1 MDRLHDV
8 AAALERLAQGRLILV
23 RDDEGR
29 ENEGDLVGA
38 AALATPEMIN
48 FMVTYGRGL
57 VCQPITEAAA
67 ARLDLPPQ
75 AAVNSESLGTAFT
88 VSVDAAMGT
97 TTGISTADRAATAA
111 TIADPASVAGDLRR
125 PGHIFPIVARP
136 GGVFERPGHTE
147 TAVDLARLAGLEP
160 SGLIC
165 EVLAEDGAPAR
176 GPELE
181 RLCREWDLPLISV
194 QDVIAYRD
202 AVGDIPLTA
211 SDTAELPTDH
221 GSFRITV
228 FQTGDPGTQEGVL
241 LEAPQSPGSGNGSD
255 AEARGVPGSLAFRE
269 NTTAGIDTE
278 QSASASRAPVVRVHS
293 ECLTG
298 ESLHSSRC
306 DCGAQLEAAMEQ
318 IAREGG
324 ALVYLRQEGRGIG
337 LFEKIRAY
345 ALQDEGMDTLEANL
359 ALGHAGDPRRFGT
372 AAAILR
378 SRGYSAVRLMTNN
391 PDKVTSLE
399 RAGIAV
405 TERIPLHVGRS
416 EHNVGY
422 LTTKFERMGHIAPRA
437 KEYSR

>member
-1 MDRLHDV
+1 MKNDQTTGTDRIHSV
-8 AAALERLAQGRLILV
+8 QTALERLSQGKLVLV

-38 AALATPEMIN
+38 ASLASSEMIN
-48 FMVTYGRGL
+48 FMVTHARGL
-57 VCQPITEAAA
+57 VCQPITEQAA
-67 ARLDLPPQ
+67 ARLELPPQ
-75 AAVNSESLGTAFT
+75 SAVNSESMGTAFT
-88 VSVDAAMGT
+88 VSVDAVEGT

-111 TIADPASVAGDLRR
+111 VVADPNSSAGALRR
-125 PGHIFPIVARP
+125 PGHVFPIVARP

-165 EVLAEDGAPAR
+165 EVLSEDGSAAR

-181 RLCREWDLPLISV
+181 RLAEEWDMPLITV

-202 AVGDIPLTA
+202 AVGDIPLTC
-211 SDTAELPTDH
+211 SDTADLPTEF
-221 GSFRITV
+221 GFFRITV
-228 FQTGDPGTQEGVL
+228 FRTGDPGTQEGVI
-241 LEAPQSPGSGNGSD
+241 LESPVPEG
-255 AEARGVPGSLAFRE
+255 AE
-269 NTTAGIDTE
+269 
-278 QSASASRAPVVRVHS
+278 PVVRVHS

-306 DCGAQLEAAMEQ
+306 DCGAQLEAAMER

-345 ALQDEGMDTLEANL
+345 ALQDNGMDTLEANL
-359 ALGHAGDPRRFGT
+359 ALGHAGDQRRFGS

-378 SRGYSAVRLMTNN
+378 DRGYRSVRIMTNN
-391 PDKVTSLE
+391 PDKVSALE

-405 TERIPLHVGRS
+405 TERIPLHVGHS

-422 LTTKFERMGHIAPRA
+422 LTTKFERMGHIAPRE

>member
-1 MDRLHDV
+1 MDRIENV
-8 AAALERLAQGRLILV
+8 TAALKRLAQGKLILV

-38 AALATPEMIN
+38 ASLASSQMIN

-67 ARLDLPPQ
+67 TRLELPPQ
-75 AAVNSESLGTAFT
+75 SAVNSESLGTAFT
-88 VSVDAAMGT
+88 VSVDAVEGT
-97 TTGISTADRAATAA
+97 TTGISTADRAATATVLA
-111 TIADPASVAGDLRR
+111 RPTSSARDLRR
-125 PGHIFPIVARP
+125 PGHVFPIVARP

-165 EVLAEDGAPAR
+165 EVLAEDGSAAR

-181 RLCREWDLPLISV
+181 CLAREWDLPLITV

-211 SDTAELPTDH
+211 SESADLPTDH

-228 FQTGDPGTQEGVL
+228 FHTGDPGTQEAAL
-241 LEAPQSPGSGNGSD
+241 LETPRPLH
-255 AEARGVPGSLAFRE
+255 VPPESR
-269 NTTAGIDTE
+269 
-278 QSASASRAPVVRVHS
+278 ASAENDPGENEPGENDLGENDPAEIAPVVRVHS

-298 ESLHSSRC
+298 ESFHSSRC
-306 DCGAQLEAAMEQ
+306 DCGAQLATAMEQ

-337 LFEKIRAY
+337 LFDKIRAY
-345 ALQDEGMDTLEANL
+345 ALQDQGMDTMEANL
-359 ALGHAGDPRRFGT
+359 ALGHAADQRRFGS

-378 SRGYSAVRLMTNN
+378 DRGYTRVRLMTNN
-391 PDKVTSLE
+391 PDKVAALE
-399 RAGIAV
+399 HAGITV
-405 TERIPLHVGRS
+405 TERIPLHVGQS
-416 EHNVGY
+416 EHNMGY
-422 LTTKFERMGHIAPRA
+422 LTTKFERMGHFAPRE

>member
-1 MDRLHDV
+1 MSAEQDTGRDRIQRV
-8 AAALERLAQGRLILV
+8 RAAVERLAQGKLILV

-38 AALATPEMIN
+38 ASMASSEMIN
-48 FMVTYGRGL
+48 FMVTFGRGL

-67 ARLDLPPQ
+67 TRLELPPQ
-75 AAVNSESLGTAFT
+75 SAVNSESLGTAFT
-88 VSVDAAMGT
+88 VSVDAVEGT
-97 TTGISTADRAATAA
+97 TTGISTADRATTAA
-111 TIADPASVAGDLRR
+111 VVADPASSARALRR
-125 PGHIFPIVARP
+125 PGHVFPIVARA

-165 EVLAEDGAPAR
+165 EVLAEDGSPAR

-181 RLCREWDLPLISV
+181 RLAAEWDMPLITV
-194 QDVIAYRD
+194 HDVIAYRD
-202 AVGDIPLTA
+202 AIGDIPLTA
-211 SDTAELPTDH
+211 SDTADLPTDH
-221 GSFRITV
+221 GMFRITV
-228 FQTGDPGTQEGVL
+228 FHTGDPGTPEGAI
-241 LEAPQSPGSGNGSD
+241 LESPLS
-255 AEARGVPGSLAFRE
+255 
-269 NTTAGIDTE
+269 AGTE
-278 QSASASRAPVVRVHS
+278 PVVRVHS

-306 DCGAQLEAAMEQ
+306 DCGAQLEAAMER

-345 ALQDEGMDTLEANL
+345 ALQDGGMDTLEANL
-359 ALGHAGDPRRFGT
+359 ALGHAGDLRRFGS

-378 SRGYSAVRLMTNN
+378 NRGYGSVRLMTNN
-391 PDKVTSLE
+391 PDKVSALE
-399 RAGIAV
+399 HAGITV
-405 TERIPLHVGRS
+405 TERIPLHVGHS

-422 LTTKFERMGHIAPRA
+422 LATKFERMGHIAPRE

>member
-1 MDRLHDV
+1 MNANLDTGRDRIQRV
-8 AAALERLAQGRLILV
+8 QAAVERVAQGKLILV

-38 AALATPEMIN
+38 ASLASSEMIN
-48 FMVTYGRGL
+48 FMVTNARGL
-57 VCQPITEAAA
+57 VCQPITAAA
-67 ARLDLPPQ
+67 AERLELPPQ
-75 AAVNSESLGTAFT
+75 SAVNSESLGTAFT
-88 VSVDAAMGT
+88 VSVDAVAGT

-111 TIADPASVAGDLRR
+111 VLADPGSSAKDLRR
-125 PGHIFPIVARP
+125 PGHVFPIVARP

-147 TAVDLARLAGLEP
+147 AAVDLARLAGLEP

-165 EVLAEDGAPAR
+165 EVLSEDGSPAR
-176 GPELE
+176 GAELE
-181 RLCREWDLPLISV
+181 CLAREWDMPLITV

-202 AVGDIPLTA
+202 AIGDIPLIS
-211 SDTAELPTDH
+211 SDTADLPTAH
-221 GSFRITV
+221 GLFRMTV
-228 FQTGDPGTQEGVL
+228 FHTGDPGTPEGAI
-241 LEAPQSPGSGNGSD
+241 LESPLSEG
-255 AEARGVPGSLAFRE
+255 AE
-269 NTTAGIDTE
+269 
-278 QSASASRAPVVRVHS
+278 PVVRVHS

-306 DCGAQLEAAMEQ
+306 DCGAQLEAAMAR

-345 ALQDEGMDTLEANL
+345 ALQDQGMDTLEANL
-359 ALGHAGDPRRFGT
+359 ALGHAGDMRRFGS

-378 SRGYSAVRLMTNN
+378 HQGYGSLRLMTNN
-391 PDKVTSLE
+391 PDKVHALE

-405 TERIPLHVGRS
+405 TERIPLHVGQS
-416 EHNVGY
+416 EHNEGY
-422 LTTKFERMGHIAPRA
+422 LATKFERMGHIAPRE

>member
-1 MDRLHDV
+1 MNAEQDTGRAQIQRVH
-8 AAALERLAQGRLILV
+8 AAVEQMAQGKLILV

-38 AALATPEMIN
+38 ASLASPEMIN

-57 VCQPITEAAA
+57 VCQPITEGTAS
-67 ARLDLPPQ
+67 RLELPPQ

-88 VSVDAAMGT
+88 VSVDAVEGT

-111 TIADPASVAGDLRR
+111 VLADPSSSAHDLRR
-125 PGHIFPIVARP
+125 PGHVFPLVARP

-165 EVLAEDGAPAR
+165 EVLSHDGSAAR
-176 GPELE
+176 GAELE
-181 RLCREWDLPLISV
+181 RLAAEWDMPLITV
-194 QDVIAYRD
+194 RDVIAYRD
-202 AVGDIPLTA
+202 ATGDIPLTS
-211 SDTAELPTDH
+211 SDTADLPTDH
-221 GSFRITV
+221 GMFRITV
-228 FQTGDPGTQEGVL
+228 FHTGDPGTPEGAI
-241 LEAPQSPGSGNGSD
+241 LESPVQQ
-255 AEARGVPGSLAFRE
+255 GVQPL
-269 NTTAGIDTE
+269 
-278 QSASASRAPVVRVHS
+278 VRVHS

-306 DCGAQLEAAMEQ
+306 DCGAQLEAAMAR

-324 ALVYLRQEGRGIG
+324 AVVYLRQEGRGIG

-345 ALQDEGMDTLEANL
+345 ALQDGGLDTLEANL
-359 ALGHAGDPRRFGT
+359 ALGHAGDPRRFGS

-378 SRGYSAVRLMTNN
+378 DRGYQAVRLMTNN
-391 PDKVTSLE
+391 PDKVSALE
-399 RAGIAV
+399 QAGITV
-405 TERIPLHVGRS
+405 TERIPLHVGHS
-416 EHNVGY
+416 EHNAGY
-422 LTTKFERMGHIAPRA
+422 LATKFERMGHIAPRE